1 MNKWRQRLG
10 AVNKAALWRYL
21 TALWLLLRDPRTP
34 RTAKL
39 VAALVVAYALSPID
53 LIPDFIPVLGQLDDL
68 LLLPLGVALA
78 VRLVPPA
85 LWQEMLQLADAR
97 RGRLPPMV
105 WGLVLVGLVWLALL
119 ALSAWGVATWWAAA

>member
-34 RTAKL
+34 RMAKL

-85 LWQEMLQLADAR
+85 LWQEMLQRADAR